1 MPNKNDSEQ
10 LELHVSGLSDKKEG
24 CVCNCL
30 LINMNIEHRTNTPH
44 KIYIK
49 NTLTNNM

>member
-1 MPNKNDSEQ
+1 MIQNSWNCMYQDYQ
-10 LELHVSGLSDKKEG
+10 IKKEG

-30 LINMNIEHRTNTPH
+30 LINMNIEHRTNTLH